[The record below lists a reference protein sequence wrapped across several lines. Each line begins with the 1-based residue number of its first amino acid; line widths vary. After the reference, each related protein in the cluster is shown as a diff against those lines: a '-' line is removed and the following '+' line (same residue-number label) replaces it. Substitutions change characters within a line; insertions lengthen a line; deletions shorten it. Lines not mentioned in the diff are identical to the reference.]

1 MNTRLFLLLKEHN
14 ITGLKYLCKHY
25 GTKASCMLYPGSG
38 TRWRAH
44 LRKHGYDIHTTIL
57 YETDSK
63 EYLKQKGLEYSLLYN
78 VVLSK
83 EFANLVPEDGSGG
96 HESMRSPEVR
106 EKAKLTLNTRLAAG
120 NYTEKELR
128 RGINM
133 KHRIS
138 TDGFTDKELTYHKLI
153 SERQLSKTMQERLGD
168 PDYIDSRK
176 GKTAKEIYGAKY
188 NGPWNKGRTMNE
200 LKGEEYIDPRNK
212 PFIITSHLGKKI
224 YKNEREFIQTQHFR
238 GPLLTKL
245 KRNGECII
253 KRQSNTVHPYQH
265 GETIYFEYCNEQS
278 S

>member
-1 MNTRLFLLLKEHN
+1 MNKRLFLLLKEHN

-63 EYLKQKGLEYSLLYN
+63 EYFKQKGLEYSLLYN

-120 NYTEKELR
+120 NYTEKELQ
-128 RGINM
+128 RGINN
-133 KHRIS
+133 KHRIA
-138 TDGFTDKELTYHKLI
+138 TYGFTDKELTAHKLT
-153 SERQLSKTMQERLGD
+153 SERQLNKTMQERLGD
-168 PDYIDSRK
+168 PDYINPLK
-176 GKTAKEIYGAKY
+176 GKTAKEICGAKY

-200 LKGEEYIDPRNK
+200 LKGAEYIDPRNK
-212 PFIITSHLGKKI
+212 PFIITSHLGI
-224 YKNEREFIQTQHFR
+224 HTYKNEREFIQTQHFR

-245 KRNGECII
+245 KRNGKWII
-253 KRQSNTVHPYQH
+253 KRQSNTLHPYQH
-265 GETIYFEYCNEQS
+265 GETIYFKYCNEQLP
-278 S
+278 